1 MGTSG
6 VASSSHPG
14 MEQALLERAKQGDL
28 RAFEQLLAEHVPR
41 VRRFARAMS
50 RSDADADDLA
60 QEALL
65 KAYLALRS
73 YRFQAA
79 FSTWLYRVVRN
90 AFLDHARA
98 AGTRHEARNR
108 SLAAED
114 ERAADPTSAPDDLLA
129 RDQLRAQVWDALRDL
144 PLEFRTALVLF
155 DLEGL
160 SHEEVAAVEGVALGT
175 VKSRLSR
182 GRAQLRALLIA
193 RGAIE
198 PGNAETPDLVQSRRS
213 TP

>member
-1 MGTSG
+1 MDQ
-6 VASSSHPG
+6 A
-14 MEQALLERAKQGDL
+14 ALLERAKQGDL

-41 VRRFARAMS
+41 VRRFARAMCAGS
-50 RSDADADDLA
+50 ADADDLA

-65 KAYLALRS
+65 KAYLSLRS

-90 AFLDHARA
+90 AFLDHNRA
-98 AGTRHEARNR
+98 AATRQATRDR
-108 SLAAED
+108 PLAAED
-114 ERAADPTSAPDDLLA
+114 ERAADPAPMPDDALE
-129 RDQLRAQVWDALRDL
+129 RSRLRAQVWDALRDL

-182 GRAQLRALLIA
+182 GRALLRACLSE
-193 RGAIE
+193 RGVL
-198 PGNAETPDLVQSRRS
+198 PDGNATPSDLVQSRRS

>member
-1 MGTSG
+1 VGF
-6 VASSSHPG
+6 SSHSG

-50 RSDADADDLA
+50 RSEADADDLA

-90 AFLDHARA
+90 AFIDHARA
-98 AGTRHEARNR
+98 AGTRRDAHNR
-108 SLAAED
+108 TLGSED
-114 ERAADPTSAPDDLLA
+114 ERAADPAPLPDDLLA
-129 RDQLRAQVWDALRDL
+129 RDQLRTQVWDALREL

-155 DLEGL
+155 DIEGL

-193 RGAIE
+193 RGVLE
-198 PGNAETPDLVQSRRS
+198 PGNAEPADLVQSRRS

>member
-1 MGTSG
+1 
-6 VASSSHPG
+6 
-14 MEQALLERAKQGDL
+14 MEQTALLERAKQGDL

-41 VRRFARAMS
+41 VRRFARAMCAS
-50 RSDADADDLA
+50 PADADDLA
-60 QEALL
+60 QDALL
-65 KAYLALRS
+65 KAYLSLRG

-79 FSTWLYRVVRN
+79 FSTWLYRIVRN

-98 AGTRHEARNR
+98 AGTRQDARNR
-108 SLAAED
+108 SLDAED
-114 ERAADPTSAPDDLLA
+114 ERAPDPALVPEDALA
-129 RDQLRAQVWDALRDL
+129 RGQLRAQVWDALREL

-155 DLEGL
+155 DIEGL

-182 GRAQLRALLIA
+182 GRAQLRVLLSA
-193 RGAIE
+193 RGVLE
-198 PGNAETPDLVQSRRS
+198 PGNAQATDLVQPRRS

>member
-1 MGTSG
+1 
-6 VASSSHPG
+6 

-50 RSDADADDLA
+50 RNDADADDLA

-98 AGTRHEARNR
+98 AGTRHGAHNR
-108 SLAAED
+108 TLGAED
-114 ERAADPTSAPDDLLA
+114 ELAADPAPAPDDLLA

-193 RGAIE
+193 RGVLE
-198 PGNAETPDLVQSRRS
+198 PGNAEGPDLVQSRRP